1 MISSIFRSDS
11 IAPVPPI
18 FAALPL
24 QASKHTL
31 NKPSAVQASTAFVL
45 LPCLS
50 LLFFFGMFG
59 LSGKDSSLL
68 FMYTF
73 FFWFFFLGGA
83 PGVTG

>member
-50 LLFFFGMFG
+50 LLFFGMFG

-68 FMYTF
+68 SMYTF
-73 FFWFFFLGGA
+73 FVSFFLGGA